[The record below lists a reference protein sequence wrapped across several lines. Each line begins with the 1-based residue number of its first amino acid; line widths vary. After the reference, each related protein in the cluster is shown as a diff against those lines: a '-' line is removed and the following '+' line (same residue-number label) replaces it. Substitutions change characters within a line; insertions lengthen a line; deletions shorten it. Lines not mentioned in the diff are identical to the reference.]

1 MHMGMLAAVN
11 IHQLFEQSK
20 FGSVPE
26 FMQLEEIP
34 PMIGLAVGKQ
44 AVGYWPG
51 GGTTSGEDVM
61 DTYFGKDLGLTSK
74 QALPINDSQ
83 VSN

>member
-11 IHQLFEQSK
+11 IHQLIKQTVSN
-20 FGSVPE
+20 SNPE
-26 FMQLEEIP
+26 FMKLDEIP
-34 PMIGLAVGKQ
+34 PMIGLAVGKK

-61 DTYFGKDLGLTSK
+61 EAYFGKDLGFTSK
-74 QALPINDSQ
+74 LDTFCIYC
-83 VSN
+83 VWTC